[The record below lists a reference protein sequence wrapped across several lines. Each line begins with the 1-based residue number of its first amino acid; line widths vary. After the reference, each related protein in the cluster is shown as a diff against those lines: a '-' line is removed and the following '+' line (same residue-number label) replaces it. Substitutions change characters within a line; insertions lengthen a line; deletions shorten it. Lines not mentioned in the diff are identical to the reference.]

1 MWFSL
6 NYPPH
11 HKYLTLPPIS
21 SSSSSGT
28 KRLNGWTGKSPTQVL
43 THHNQD
49 TKDKWVRL
57 WPGQG
62 VWTLHIALSTLS
74 TINNP
79 FFHYYNRSSFLCSDE
94 EGGDKKVNSACYA
107 GSFVTWPDTTSD
119 TAGAL
124 IRTRKCV
131 VWLLV
136 YLIMMINI
144 PERILAMI
152 PLEIVLVVVFC
163 SSVYDNVRPFITY
176 HHPTPLPCSLLSSG
190 SHHQK
195 DRRQWASG
203 PQFACEAPGEEAEPE
218 TRRRPFKW
226 GHFSMLHP
234 ADVLVAS
241 QPGGPT

>member
-1 MWFSL
+1 MWFSP

-11 HKYLTLPPIS
+11 HEYLTLPPI

-79 FFHYYNRSSFLCSDE
+79 FFHYYNRSSFLCCDE

-176 HHPTPLPCSLLSSG
+176 HHPTPLHCPAHSSVLVVIIRRTG
-190 SHHQK
+190 DSERVARNLHAKHQEK
-195 DRRQWASG
+195 KLN
-203 PQFACEAPGEEAEPE
+203 
-218 TRRRPFKW
+218 RRRDG
-226 GHFSMLHP
+226 GHSNEVIFQCYIRRTFS
-234 ADVLVAS
+234 
-241 QPGGPT
+241 

>member
-11 HKYLTLPPIS
+11 HEYLTLPPISS

-43 THHNQD
+43 THHNQG

-79 FFHYYNRSSFLCSDE
+79 FFHYYNRSSFLCFAE

-144 PERILAMI
+144 PSWTNPGHDPSWNCAGGCFLFLLFTIMSDH
-152 PLEIVLVVVFC
+152 
-163 SSVYDNVRPFITY
+163 SSPPHSTA
-176 HHPTPLPCSLLSSG
+176 LLT
-190 SHHQK
+190 
-195 DRRQWASG
+195 
-203 PQFACEAPGEEAEPE
+203 PQF
-218 TRRRPFKW
+218 W
-226 GHFSMLHP
+226 
-234 ADVLVAS
+234 
-241 QPGGPT
+241 